1 MIFKNKT
8 PNFNKLLQYGFQ
20 SADGKYAYSTDILDG
35 EFKLTVTID
44 GNGAVET
51 ELLDVSAQDVYT
63 LHLVATAVGA
73 YVGRVRAEYEAV
85 LQDISDKC
93 FEKDVFKQDY
103 SRQVIRFASE
113 TYGDEPEYLW
123 DKFPE
128 CAVLRRKDNNK
139 WYALL
144 ITVARNKL
152 GFDSNEIAEVLDL
165 RFDPTE
171 LPLKVDGKKYFLGYH
186 MNKKHWIT
194 IILDG
199 SVPIDEIFD
208 YIKQSYLLAK

>member
-20 SADGKYAYSTDILDG
+20 SVDGKYAYSTDILDG
-35 EFKLTVTID
+35 EFRLTVTID

-85 LQDISDKC
+85 LQDISDNC

-123 DKFPE
+123 NKFPE